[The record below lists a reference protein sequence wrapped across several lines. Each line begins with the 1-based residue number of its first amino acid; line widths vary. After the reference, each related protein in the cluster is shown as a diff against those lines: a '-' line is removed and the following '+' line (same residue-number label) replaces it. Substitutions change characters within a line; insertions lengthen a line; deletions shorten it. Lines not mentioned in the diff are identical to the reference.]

1 MADEMKKKLQVE
13 THDAIGKLSSQA
25 LKNPNFSKKD
35 VKTECA
41 AAIKA
46 LRVREKISMRERR
59 RRARIECLNQ
69 GLRLENFD
77 FNDEDTQVKFGQY
90 ADPMFDSMPPE
101 EALVTEIDSLVGGYS
116 VEEY

>member
-1 MADEMKKKLQVE
+1 
-13 THDAIGKLSSQA
+13 
-25 LKNPNFSKKD
+25 
-35 VKTECA
+35 
-41 AAIKA
+41 
-46 LRVREKISMRERR
+46 MRERR

-101 EALVTEIDSLVGGYS
+101 PCSQNPEENLVTEIDSLVGGYS